1 MSFFKKLGRGIKKG
15 VSKVGSI
22 FKKGGSEIG
31 SALKKSGSAIG
42 QGLGSL
48 AGGSLGSSLAEGVA
62 LAVAPEFALPA
73 MAVGGIIG
81 SRVGGELGKRTGKI
95 LTADKPKPSIVL
107 HNTVHRGIPDGKY
120 FRQPSTGGG
129 GRLGANGGGQR
140 KFDFDDMSL
149 FDSKF
154 KPSQPVKNMLE
165 RSKPNPKPERI
176 QIV

>member
-1 MSFFKKLGRGIKKG
+1 MSFFKKLGSDLKKG

-31 SALKKSGSAIG
+31 SALKKSSSAIG
-42 QGLGSL
+42 QGIGSL
-48 AGGSLGSSLAEGVA
+48 AGGALGSTLAEGLA

-81 SRVGGELGKRTGKI
+81 SKTVGELGKRTGKVI
-95 LTADKPKPSIVL
+95 STDRPKPSIVL

-120 FRQPSTGGG
+120 FRQSSGGG
-129 GRLGANGGGQR
+129 GARLGENGGGQR
-140 KFDFDDMSL
+140 NFDFNDMSL
-149 FDSKF
+149 FDSQF

>member
-1 MSFFKKLGRGIKKG
+1 MSFFKKIGRGLKKG

-42 QGLGSL
+42 QGIGSL
-48 AGGSLGSSLAEGVA
+48 AGGAIGSSLAEGVA
-62 LAVAPEFALPA
+62 LAIAPEFAVPA
-73 MAVGGIIG
+73 MAIGGIIG
-81 SRVGGELGKRTGKI
+81 SKTGGELGKRTGKVI
-95 LTADKPKPSIVL
+95 TTDRPKPSIVL

-120 FRQPSTGGG
+120 FRQSSGG
-129 GRLGANGGGQR
+129 GRLGENGGGQR

-149 FDSKF
+149 FDSQF
-154 KPSQPVKNMLE
+154 KPSVPVKNMLE